1 MLGWEFVMLFCVDSN
16 SDIIIFIDSL
26 YFSPEEYLIMLLSL
40 RQLDNGQLKVN
51 PNNKQKPL
59 INIQS
64 LANLIDKL

>member
-1 MLGWEFVMLFCVDSN
+1 MLGYFALIPTVIYKFLFPPY
-16 SDIIIFIDSL
+16 IFAQ
-26 YFSPEEYLIMLLSL
+26 YLMMRLSL
-40 RQLDNGQLKVN
+40 RQVDNRQLKVN